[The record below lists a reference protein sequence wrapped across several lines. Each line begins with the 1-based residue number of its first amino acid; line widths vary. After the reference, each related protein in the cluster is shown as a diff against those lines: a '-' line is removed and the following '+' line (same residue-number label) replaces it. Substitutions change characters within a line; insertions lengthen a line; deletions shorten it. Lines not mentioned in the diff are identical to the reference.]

1 MLLCDQMQPRQWS
14 DLPAGCQI
22 QLQHKDHVSHTLIH
36 GPEGSGK
43 FSLAQVWLASV
54 FGDSIWQLKQRSME
68 TRSNGKPVSLQYYAT
83 HFHVVL
89 DPTHLGTHNRAVLSD
104 FIQDFASTGNV
115 AQMNSLGKA
124 SYKVVVIRSADRLS
138 YEAQCALR
146 DIMERFLDT
155 CRIIFLTKSVSRLMD
170 PIVSRCCLVRVG
182 IDDDFMISRL
192 VQVKTPISKAILK
205 KVVSNSKGSYRTA
218 FNDIDCRR
226 HGLKPGDMMHDL
238 LTRVA
243 SNAAAGNLTNHTKV
257 RDSLHSALVT
267 SFNPSKVMF
276 EVTKALMQTM
286 PASVHGDILEAA
298 ARAEELMASGAT
310 ALLCLDLLYFRAAAA
325 NERVTIVV

>member
-1 MLLCDQMQPRQWS
+1 MLLCDEIQPKQWS
-14 DLPAGCQI
+14 DLPVSCQI
-22 QLQHKDHVSHTLIH
+22 QLQHKEHVSHTLIH

-54 FGDSIWQLKQRSME
+54 YGDSVWQLKQRSIEM
-68 TRSNGKPVSLQYYAT
+68 RSNGKPVNLLYYAT

-89 DPTHLGTHNRAVLSD
+89 DPTLLGTHNRAVLSD
-104 FIQDFASTGNV
+104 FIQDFASTGNI

-138 YEAQCALR
+138 HEAQCALR
-146 DIMERFLDT
+146 DIMERFADT
-155 CRIIFLTKSVSRLMD
+155 CRLVLLTKSVSRLMD
-170 PIVSRCCLVRVG
+170 PIISRCCLVKVG
-182 IDDDFMISRL
+182 RDDDFMLSRL
-192 VQVKTPISKAILK
+192 VEARTSISKAVLK
-205 KVVSNSKGSYRTA
+205 KVVSVSKGSYRSA
-218 FNDIDCRR
+218 FDDIDCRR
-226 HGLKPGDMMHDL
+226 HGLKPSDTMHDL
-238 LTRVA
+238 LTQVA
-243 SNAAAGNLTNHTKV
+243 SKAAAGNLTNHTKV

-276 EVTKALMQTM
+276 ELTKTLMQTM

-310 ALLCLDLLYFRAAAA
+310 ALLCCISELLLPMPRSQLKF
-325 NERVTIVV
+325 E